1 MGALLLGAPHLAGL
15 LAQVEAWLAGLGVWA
30 GVVYI
35 AVFVLLTSIF
45 VPGVALTFVAGGLF
59 GLAEGTALV
68 AIGALLGAALQY
80 MLARRLLHRRV
91 ESAVDGSA
99 RLSAVQHA
107 LTERELGLQI
117 LLRLTPLNPPT
128 LSYLL
133 GAMGVRFRGFVV
145 ASFALI
151 PMLFFE
157 VYLGATGR
165 RLAGLS
171 GPTTKAQDV
180 ALWVGLASAAL
191 VVGLVTRLALR
202 AVREATASD
211 ASVRDAAAPVPTAHA
226 SEPHAGSPRPGRRG
240 PGSRRSR
247 SRR

>member
-1 MGALLLGAPHLAGL
+1 VLGGVVLVGALLLGAPHLAGL
-15 LAQVEAWLAGLGVWA
+15 LGQVEAWLAGLGVWA
-30 GVVYI
+30 GVLYV
-35 AVFVLLTSIF
+35 AVFVVLTSVF
-45 VPGVALTFVAGGLF
+45 VPGVALTFMAGGLF

-80 MLARRLLHRRV
+80 VLARRLLHARV
-91 ESAVDGSA
+91 ESAVEGSV
-99 RLSAVQHA
+99 RLTAVQRA
-107 LTERELGLQI
+107 LTERELGLQV

-145 ASFALI
+145 ASLALI

-171 GPTTKAQDV
+171 GPTTTGQDV
-180 ALWVGLASAAL
+180 ALWGGLASAAL
-191 VVGLVTRLALR
+191 VIGLVTRFSLR
-202 AVREATASD
+202 AVREATAGD
-211 ASVRDAAAPVPTAHA
+211 ETGRDPTAPVPTVHA
-226 SEPHAGSPRPGRRG
+226 SEPCAGSPPPTRR
-240 PGSRRSR
+240 
-247 SRR
+247 